1 MIDPKKINMYYGVD
15 APFVILKLVGQGV
28 FYIISSWLLYW
39 WIFSTSPISAKLAF
53 WVLIFSGVTSLL
65 AAIFLV
71 ASSVIG
77 KPIVISEMVDRIG
90 LQGSENVLDLG
101 CGTGMLLI
109 EVAKRLSTGH
119 IIGLDIWQTKDQQ
132 PNSYTVTLLNANR
145 EKVEQ
150 KIDLTTGDMRQ
161 IPFPDNSFDLVVSS
175 LAIHNVSN
183 KEERKEILRE
193 IVRVLKPEGKF
204 SLLDFQYTEEYE
216 EILKNFGCKNVL
228 RSSRDFRM
236 FPPIRIVTGIR

>member
-15 APFVILKLVGQGV
+15 APSVILKLVGQGV
-28 FYIISSWLLYW
+28 FYILSAWLLYW
-39 WIFSTSPISAKLAF
+39 WIFSTSPTSAILAF
-53 WVLIFSGVTSLL
+53 WVLIFSGVTSIL

-77 KPIVISEMVDRIG
+77 KPIVIRELVDHIG
-90 LQGSENVLDLG
+90 LHGSENVLDLG

-109 EVAKRLSTGH
+109 EVAKRLSDGH
-119 IIGLDIWQTKDQQ
+119 IIGLDIWQTRDQQ

-145 EKVEQ
+145 EKVEE
-150 KIDLTTGDMRQ
+150 KVDLTTGDMRQ

-204 SLLDFQYTEEYE
+204 SLLDFQFTEEYE
-216 EILKNFGCKNVL
+216 EILKNFGCRNVM
-228 RSSRDFRM
+228 RSSLDFRM
-236 FPPIRIVTGIR
+236 FPPVRIVTGIR